1 MKHMTALLLAALLA
15 ICPLGCLAEVE
26 DYMNMQGLPI
36 LKEGVEMPEIS
47 VFIAAEPLLPESMD
61 DCAWVKYAAEKTGI
75 TFDWIKGAKEGAL
88 EKVNLLLASGDYPDV
103 FWNTVTENVVS
114 QYIDSGIFLPV
125 QDLIENYMPNLK
137 KIFDENPEYRAMCT
151 APDGNI
157 YGFPYIEE
165 MQGLVNTPGGIV
177 INKEWLDKV
186 NLPVPT
192 TIEELE
198 TALIAFKNAGDLNG
212 NGEAD
217 EWPMVMSF
225 FQTGNFGSQDI
236 FCSLAGCF
244 GQGIPCVGQQD
255 DFITGKDGKLIYT
268 VTTDAYK
275 DAIEWFHK
283 IYEEGLLDPASFS
296 DTSTNGIV
304 VDRLNMGVA
313 NIGVCGTWNF
323 LSAVPDASVRDQY
336 VALPRLEGPG
346 GKMGVENNF
355 SEAQILT
362 CCAITDACEYPE
374 LFARFVDFCYDPYES
389 VYLNWGMKD
398 YIFVEKENGLI
409 GYDFD
414 ENGNPNLK
422 DGWNTFAEM
431 RQFNTPMKGGLA
443 VLNEYYDT
451 ILEYPFD
458 TKLYLLDN
466 QITNGKY
473 EVMDEFEALPRLYT
487 TTDEQNSISMI
498 APQLKNTVSYY
509 SAKWILD
516 GGIESEWDTY
526 LTELDAAGLAEY
538 LDLYQS
544 IYDRYMQNYNEAMG
558 L

>member
-1 MKHMTALLLAALLA
+1 MKQMATLLLVLLLAAFSVTCVA
-15 ICPLGCLAEVE
+15 DVE
-26 DYMNMQGLPI
+26 DYMNLEGLPI
-36 LKEGVEMPEIS
+36 LKEGAEMPDIS
-47 VFIAAEPLLPESMD
+47 VFIAADPLLPESMD
-61 DCAWVKYAAEKTGI
+61 DCAWVQYAAEQTGV
-75 TFDWIKGAKEGAL
+75 TFDWVKGTTEGAL

-114 QYIDSGIFLPV
+114 QYMDSGIFMPV
-125 QDLIENYMPNLK
+125 QDLIENYMPNLR
-137 KIFDENPEYRAMCT
+137 KIFEENPEYRAMCT

-177 INKEWLDKV
+177 INKVWLDKV
-186 NLPVPT
+186 GLPVPT

-198 TALIAFKNAGDLNG
+198 TALRAFKEAGDLNE

-225 FQTGNFGSQDI
+225 MQTGNFGSQDI

-255 DFITGKDGKLIYT
+255 DFITGKDGKLVYT
-268 VTTDAYK
+268 VTMDAYK
-275 DAIEWFHK
+275 DTIDWFHK
-283 IYEEGLLDPASFS
+283 IYTEGLLDPASFS
-296 DTSTNGIV
+296 DTSNNGIV

-323 LSAVPDASVRDQY
+323 LSAVPDANVRDQY

-362 CCAITDACEYPE
+362 CSAITDACEYPE
-374 LFARFVDFCYDPYES
+374 LFARFVDFCYAPYES
-389 VYLNWGMKD
+389 IYLNWGMKD
-398 YIFVEKENGLI
+398 YIFVEKDNGLI

-422 DGWNTFAEM
+422 DGYNTFAEM
-431 RQFNTPMKGGLA
+431 RKFNTPQKGGLA
-443 VLNEYYDT
+443 ILDEYYDT
-451 ILEYPFD
+451 IMEYPFD

-466 QITNGKY
+466 QIINGKY
-473 EVMDEFEALPRLYT
+473 EVMEEFEALPRLYMT
-487 TTDEQNSISMI
+487 TEEQNTIAMI

-516 GGIESEWDTY
+516 GGIENDWDTY
-526 LTELDAAGLAEY
+526 LSQLEAAGLQEY
-538 LDLYQS
+538 MDLYQS
-544 IYDRYMQNYNEAMG
+544 VYDRYQENYEKAVNQ
-558 L
+558 